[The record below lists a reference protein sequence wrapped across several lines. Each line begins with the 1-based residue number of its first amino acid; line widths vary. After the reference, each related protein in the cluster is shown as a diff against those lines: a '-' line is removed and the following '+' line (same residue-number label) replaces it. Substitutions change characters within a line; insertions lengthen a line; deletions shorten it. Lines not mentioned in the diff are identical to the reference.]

1 MRQKLFYST
10 QRETITKK
18 KTKLVENCDDNGTEQ
33 TTHWEDVSPFDCCE

>member
-10 QRETITKK
+10 QRETITK

-33 TTHWEDVSPFDCCE
+33 TTHWEDASPLDCCE